1 MGQTRLIIIALAL
14 AMGPAASAYAADLG
28 LPPPPPLEYP
38 QPCVGCT
45 GPVYLKGFIGG
56 ANPNVG
62 SIFTPDYEFNDFQVF
77 HEDIKSSPFFGVGI
91 GYEFNT
97 WLRFDVTGEYRGKS
111 LFLGQDRY
119 PGGNGTFDFT
129 SNNDAVND
137 GVPGAFLP
145 GTNEYTAD
153 IESWVGLVNSYID
166 LGTYMCITPYVGGG
180 IGMASVSVLGLKDVN
195 VPNNSVFFAAD
206 HDQTNF
212 AWAVYGGLAYDV
224 NPSVTLDLSYRYT
237 DLGSARS
244 GVVTAY
250 DGSSSYSGVD
260 INDIT
265 SHDVMLGMRWKLG
278 HQTAAA
284 PMPVAFK

>member
-1 MGQTRLIIIALAL
+1 MGQTRSIVIALAL

-28 LPPPPPLEYP
+28 LPPPPPLEVP
-38 QPCVGCT
+38 APCIGCT
-45 GPVYLKGFIGG
+45 GPVYFKGFIGA
-56 ANPNVG
+56 ANPHVG
-62 SIFTPDYEFNDFQVF
+62 DIFTEEFEFNDFEVF
-77 HEDIKSSPFFGVGI
+77 HEDIKSSPFFGLGI

-111 LFLGQDRY
+111 LFIAQDRY
-119 PGGNGTFDFT
+119 PGGNGTFSRA
-129 SNNDAVND
+129 SNDID
-137 GVPGAFLP
+137 GTFFP

-153 IESWVGLVNSYID
+153 IESWVGLANAYVD
-166 LGTYMCITPYVGGG
+166 LGTYLCITPYIGGG
-180 IGMASVSVLGLKDVN
+180 IGLASVSVLGLKDVN
-195 VPNNSVFFAAD
+195 VPNGGVAYGVDNTE
-206 HDQTNF
+206 TNF

-237 DLGSARS
+237 DLGDARS
-244 GVVTAY
+244 GTVTAF

-265 SHDVMLGMRWKLG
+265 SHDVMLGLRWKLG
-278 HQTAAA
+278 HQTAA